1 MATDIV
7 SELPPPHTRQRSD
20 ASSAPCRTRLPVLHD
35 GPAVP
40 DDPAVIVGLALAVTR
55 QANGGM
61 TYMPSVL
68 LDRLDQHARQGNAAC
83 RTVLDHVTRH
93 TNEYRLPLGVD
104 GVQSA
109 LGEETCVAI
118 IAAPNLPTTEGK

>member
-35 GPAVP
+35 
-40 DDPAVIVGLALAVTR
+40 DPAVIVGLALAVTR

-61 TYMPSVL
+61 TSMPSVL
-68 LDRLDQHARQGNAAC
+68 LDRLHQHARQGNAAC
-83 RTVLDHVTRH
+83 RTVLDHVTRN
-93 TNEYRLPLGVD
+93 TNRCRHALGLD
-104 GVQSA
+104 GAQSA
-109 LGEETCVAI
+109 LGQETCVAI
-118 IAAPNLPTTEGK
+118 IAAPNLPTSEGK

>member
-20 ASSAPCRTRLPVLHD
+20 ASSAPCRTRLLASRD
-35 GPAVP
+35 DLAVH

-83 RTVLDHVTRH
+83 RTVLDHVTRN
-93 TNEYRLPLGVD
+93 TNRCRHALGLD
-104 GVQSA
+104 GAQSA
-109 LGEETCVAI
+109 LGQETCVAI
-118 IAAPNLPTTEGK
+118 IAAPNLPTSEGK